1 MAEARKVSWRRSFAR
16 TASRRFSPHRTDP
29 RRVSRGR
36 RWFAALAV
44 VLAALPGAALEA
56 CANNLRVEP
65 VVLVS
70 ESGRHTINAEIADT
84 PETKATGLMFRR
96 SLDPDAG
103 MLFIYDRP
111 LNITMWMRNT
121 YISLDM
127 IFADASGTIIR
138 IARNTE
144 PFSTD
149 IIEAGGPAKVV
160 LEVPAGTARRLN
172 LKPGDRLEHRSVTA
186 D

>member
-1 MAEARKVSWRRSFAR
+1 
-16 TASRRFSPHRTDP
+16 
-29 RRVSRGR
+29 
-36 RWFAALAV
+36 
-44 VLAALPGAALEA
+44 
-56 CANNLRVEP
+56 
-65 VVLVS
+65 VVLVT
-70 ESGRHTINAEIADT
+70 ETGQHTIDAEIADT

-96 SLDPDAG
+96 SLDADKG
-103 MLFIYDRP
+103 MLFIYDKP
-111 LNITMWMRNT
+111 QNITMWMKNT

-127 IFADASGTIIR
+127 IFADARGTIIR

-149 IIEAGGPAKVV
+149 IIEAGGLAKVV

-172 LKPGDRLEHRSVTA
+172 LKRGDQIQHPSVA

>member
-1 MAEARKVSWRRSFAR
+1 MSG
-16 TASRRFSPHRTDP
+16 
-29 RRVSRGR
+29 GR
-36 RWFAALAV
+36 HWFAALAV
-44 VLAALPGAALEA
+44 LLGALMTAADVDAGK
-56 CANNLRVEP
+56 LRVEP

-70 ESGRHTINAEIADT
+70 ETGRHTISAEIADT
-84 PETKATGLMFRR
+84 PGTRATGLMFRR
-96 SLDPDAG
+96 SLDADAG

-111 LNITMWMRNT
+111 QNITMWMKNT

-127 IFADASGTIIR
+127 IFADPTGTIIR
-138 IARNTE
+138 IARKTE

-160 LEVPAGTARRLN
+160 LEVSAGTAGRLK
-172 LKPGDRLEHRSVTA
+172 LKRGDRLEHASVSA

>member
-1 MAEARKVSWRRSFAR
+1 MSV
-16 TASRRFSPHRTDP
+16 
-29 RRVSRGR
+29 GR
-36 RWFAALAV
+36 PVFAALAA
-44 VLAALPGAALEA
+44 VLGAALVGVLALSGVSAEM
-56 CANNLRVEP
+56 RREP
-65 VVLVS
+65 VVLVT
-70 ESGRHTINAEIADT
+70 ETGQHTIDAEIADT

-96 SLDPDAG
+96 SLDADKG
-103 MLFIYDRP
+103 MLFIYDKP
-111 LNITMWMRNT
+111 QNITMWMKNT

-127 IFADASGTIIR
+127 IFADARGTIIR

-149 IIEAGGPAKVV
+149 IIEAGGLAKVV

-172 LKPGDRLEHRSVTA
+172 LKRGDQIQHPSVA

>member
-1 MAEARKVSWRRSFAR
+1 MSV
-16 TASRRFSPHRTDP
+16 
-29 RRVSRGR
+29 GR
-36 RWFAALAV
+36 PVFAALAA
-44 VLAALPGAALEA
+44 VLGAALVGVLALSGVSAEM
-56 CANNLRVEP
+56 RREP
-65 VVLVS
+65 VVLVT
-70 ESGRHTINAEIADT
+70 ETGQHAIDAEIADT

-96 SLDPDAG
+96 SLDADKG
-103 MLFIYDRP
+103 MLFIYDKP
-111 LNITMWMRNT
+111 QNITMWMKNT

-127 IFADASGTIIR
+127 IFADARGTIIR

-149 IIEAGGPAKVV
+149 IIEAGGLAKVV

-172 LKPGDRLEHRSVTA
+172 LKRGDKLQHPSVA

>member
-1 MAEARKVSWRRSFAR
+1 MSV
-16 TASRRFSPHRTDP
+16 
-29 RRVSRGR
+29 GR
-36 RWFAALAV
+36 PVFAALAA
-44 VLAALPGAALEA
+44 VLGAAFVAVWAPADAIAET
-56 CANNLRVEP
+56 RREP
-65 VVLVS
+65 VVLVT
-70 ESGRHTINAEIADT
+70 ETGQHTIDAEIADT

-96 SLDPDAG
+96 SLDADKG
-103 MLFIYDRP
+103 MLFIYDKP
-111 LNITMWMRNT
+111 QNITMWMKNT

-127 IFADASGTIIR
+127 IFADARGTIIR

-149 IIEAGGPAKVV
+149 IIEAGGLAKVV

-172 LKPGDRLEHRSVTA
+172 LKRGDQIQHPSVA

>member
-1 MAEARKVSWRRSFAR
+1 MSV
-16 TASRRFSPHRTDP
+16 
-29 RRVSRGR
+29 GR
-36 RWFAALAV
+36 PVFAALAA
-44 VLAALPGAALEA
+44 VLGAAFIAVCGPGVASAEM
-56 CANNLRVEP
+56 RREP
-65 VVLVS
+65 VVLVT
-70 ESGRHTINAEIADT
+70 ETGQHTIDAEIADT

-96 SLDPDAG
+96 SLDADSG
-103 MLFIYDRP
+103 MLFIYDKP
-111 LNITMWMRNT
+111 QNITMWMKNT

-127 IFADASGTIIR
+127 IFADARGTIIR

-149 IIEAGGPAKVV
+149 IIEAGGLAKVV

-172 LKPGDRLEHRSVTA
+172 LKRGDKLQHPSVA